1 VAPRIV
7 LDTNVLVAALRSNR
21 GASFR
26 LVSELGSGRFE
37 VCVSVPLVLE
47 YEAVLVR
54 QARSL
59 GLTRRD
65 ISDVLDYVCSV
76 ARRQAIF
83 FLWRPRLRDPGD
95 DMVLEAA
102 VAAGARYIVT
112 FNKRDFESG
121 HPLPVRLA
129 TPQEFLHTIGVLK

>member
-1 VAPRIV
+1 MAPRVV
-7 LDTNVLVAALRSNR
+7 LDTNVVVAALRSRR

-26 LVSELGSGRFE
+26 LVSEIDSGRFE

-47 YEAVLVR
+47 YEAALFR

-59 GLTRRD
+59 GLTRSD
-65 ISDVLDYVCSV
+65 IADFLDYLCAV
-76 ARRQAIF
+76 ARRQHIF

-102 VAAGARYIVT
+102 VAGGCSRIVT
-112 FNKRDFESG
+112 FNLRDFEPG
-121 HPLPVRLA
+121 EHLGVRA
-129 TPQEFLHTIGVLK
+129 VTPQTLLRTIGVVE